1 MMPVGLYSR
10 YRRRLSKYVCCTMPC
25 TTPNTYGVSPP
36 CTVSRLYVDDVK
48 AFLPQLTSY
57 QRMFAIFVNN
67 LTASFVGMFRYAVGL
82 SNTKVPAVIN
92 LFCHLRASY
101 L

>member
-10 YRRRLSKYVCCTMPC
+10 YRRRLGMYAVPC
-25 TTPNTYGVSPP
+25 RVPHQIRTAFLHP